1 MSSRF
6 AICQLSILLSIV
18 LCAGDVAADQKQPMP
33 REDAVEVPAIGEGLC
48 VSNVFQTNMV
58 IQRDK
63 PVVVW
68 GWAAPGEDVVV
79 EFAGRKARAT
89 AGNDRSWRVSLPSMP
104 ANAAPQ
110 TMAVKGA
117 DRTLQLTNILIGD
130 VWVLGGQSNMEFDIS
145 KVDDGQLEI
154 VSANFP
160 QIRLLTPPQGQG
172 FESVAS
178 FQRLHEWSSWSS
190 RHFRKG
196 DWEVCSP
203 ETVKEFS
210 AIGYVFGRRIHMA
223 SRIPIGLIDASI
235 GGTTVET
242 WTPRDLLAKIG
253 GKETRDM
260 LKDWTDRIAAFDPQ
274 ADLQQRID
282 NYERNKQK
290 RAEQGN
296 PLPPDS
302 KPPSDLRPGPAGDR
316 NRPGYCYASVIRPL
330 EGLAV
335 KGAVFHQGFNNC
347 FGGSAGAR
355 MYYQVFGEMIA
366 AWRSAFND
374 AQMPFC
380 VISLCTAGEPQ
391 TPENFLPPMYD
402 VGPLLREAQYK
413 TFRDLRD
420 AGDKTIGFVSSFDQR
435 KSWYHPQIKVPV
447 GERAA
452 KWALSTQYG
461 LFTGRDADGHW
472 LPPSIT
478 DVEIAD
484 GKINLTFSTAVKTKD
499 DSDGKL
505 LGFAVAGADR
515 RFYPAVVYWFTDGT
529 RDSRNR
535 LQYKRNM
542 LTLSSP
548 FVAEPRHYRYAWA
561 RNPMANIVNGRGIP
575 LATQRSDD
583 WRLEQTPIKLA
594 VPKGMDAA
602 SARRHLAGRLRKE
615 LTLTDTERRIKEA
628 EATIAELKEQYTKDR
643 AAWEQQKAV
652 EAVNGRRRSRRTE
665 PL

>member
-1 MSSRF
+1 MFRRVVSSCLLLILTGGF
-6 AICQLSILLSIV
+6 A
-18 LCAGDVAADQKQPMP
+18 VAAEQKQPMP
-33 REDAVEVPAIGEGLC
+33 KENVVEVPAISEGLC

-68 GWAAPGEDVVV
+68 GWAAPGEEVVV
-79 EFAGRKARAT
+79 EFAGRKAGAT
-89 AGNDRSWRVSLPSMP
+89 TEENRSWRISLPAMP

-110 TMAVKGA
+110 TMTVKGA
-117 DRTLQLTNILIGD
+117 NRTLQLTNILIGD

-154 VSANFP
+154 VSANFS

-178 FQRLHEWSSWSS
+178 FQRLHEWSSWSN

-210 AIGYVFGRRIHMA
+210 AIGYVFGRRIYMA
-223 SRIPIGLIDASI
+223 AQVPIGLIDASI

-242 WTPRDLLAKIG
+242 WTPRDVLAKID
-253 GKETRDM
+253 GKETRDL
-260 LKDWTDRIAAFDPQ
+260 LKEWDDRIAAFDPQ
-274 ADLQQRID
+274 ADLQQRIA

-290 RAEQGN
+290 RAEQGD
-296 PLPPDS
+296 PLPPTS
-302 KPPSDLRPGPAGDR
+302 EPPSDLRPGPAADR
-316 NRPGYCYASVIRPL
+316 NRPGYCYASVIRTL

-347 FGGSAGAR
+347 FSGSPGAR
-355 MYYQVFGEMIA
+355 MYYQVFGKMIA

-374 AQMPFC
+374 ARMPFC
-380 VISLCTAGEPQ
+380 IISLCTAGDPQ
-391 TPENFLPPMYD
+391 TSENFLPPMYN
-402 VGPLLREAQYK
+402 VGPLLREVQYK
-413 TFRDLRD
+413 TFRELRD
-420 AGDKTIGFVSSFDQR
+420 AGDENIGFVSSFDFR

-452 KWALSTQYG
+452 KWALGTQYG
-461 LFTGRDADGHW
+461 MFAGRDADDHW

-478 DVEIAD
+478 EVKIAD
-484 GKINLTFSTAVKTKD
+484 GKINLTLSSTVKTKD

-505 LGFAVAGADR
+505 LGFAIAGADR
-515 RFYPAVVYWFTDGT
+515 RYYPALVDWFTDGT

-561 RNPMANIVNGRGIP
+561 RNPMANIVNNRGIP
-575 LATQRSDD
+575 LATQRSDG
-583 WRLEQTPIKLA
+583 WRLEETPIKLP
-594 VPKGMDAA
+594 VPQGMDAA

-615 LTLTDTERRIKEA
+615 LTLADTERRIEEA
-628 EATIAELKEQYTKDR
+628 EATIAELKEQYIKEK
-643 AAWEQQKAV
+643 AAWEEQKAA
-652 EAVNGRRRSRRTE
+652 EAKRAAEQR
-665 PL
+665 